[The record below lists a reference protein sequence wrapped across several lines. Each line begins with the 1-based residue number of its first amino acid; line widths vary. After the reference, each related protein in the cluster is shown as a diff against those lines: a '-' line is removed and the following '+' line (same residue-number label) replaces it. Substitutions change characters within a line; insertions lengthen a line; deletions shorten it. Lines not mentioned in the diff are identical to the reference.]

1 MDKLRTLVLTLVLL
15 LGTALPHAV
24 SADNGNATNNS
35 SGNTTNN
42 STGANPEVI
51 IGFGNVTNDTLSF
64 TMDTSVDVYSY
75 DVLMSW
81 EMGAVYC
88 NINGSGG
95 LSEAYDLFVSVL
107 YAGCRATGY
116 YYGTQGIYHI
126 PAGSNG
132 TLTSIFYQSN
142 SPEVC
147 MGSARYAVLDANDE
161 LEWRNATVDPEE
173 CLTYTK
179 YETRSG
185 DLWYV
190 LDEDSHDEGDNQ
202 SEEEESV
209 DDSLYQFN
217 ENLSVLENFENF
229 GDFSILMEALEIA
242 GLVDDLS
249 PSNTPQMGWTMF
261 APTNDAFEA
270 AGFDIDFFDTEEDI
284 ASLQDILLYHIS
296 FGGPY
301 ALALSCPYSLDWMP
315 MANGGYD
322 DPNDYSTWN
331 QTVLVEND
339 CQDIFV
345 NSFTTVIDADNR
357 VYGYEYNGVDGYPYD
372 DQLPHG
378 WAVAEDNG
386 MIQVVDTLLI
396 PAQYR
401 QPDVL
406 FKFGGDAVE
415 DDSSSNDV
423 DDENPVNED
432 QVDETETDA
441 DDETDS
447 QQEENS
453 VEEQE
458 QAPDEWE
465 CMDGT
470 LITVDLVD
478 DGKFDCPD
486 GTDEYTPFVEEEN
499 SEEMSE
505 EPIVEAGENATEQDS
520 ESASPTVDNSE
531 DGDITNTGE
540 SDETQTETETSSSE
554 DRYIVIGGLL
564 SFIVLLGI
572 LLGTVAVSTKE
583 EDTFASV
590 FEEGGVAMD
599 ELLGLLGRSK
609 MLKVMHVL
617 NLHGEG
623 IRFTELKDEVD
634 TSATTLS
641 RRLGELEEFGL
652 VSRTELPTVP
662 MTVVYRLTD
671 AGLSLMPRV
680 EGMFEWA
687 LNNGQPDN

>member
-1 MDKLRTLVLTLVLL
+1 M
-15 LGTALPHAV
+15 AA
-24 SADNGNATNNS
+24 ADNGNNS
-35 SGNTTNN
+35 NN
-42 STGANPEVI
+42 STGTNPEVT
-51 IGFGNVTNDTLSF
+51 IGFGNVTNNTLSF

-75 DVLMSW
+75 DVVMSW
-81 EMGAVYC
+81 ETGAVYC

-95 LSEAYDLFVSVL
+95 LSEAHDLFVSVL

-179 YETRSG
+179 YETWD

-190 LDEDSHDEGDNQ
+190 LDEDSNDEGDNE
-202 SEEEESV
+202 SEEEDII
-209 DDSLYQFN
+209 DDSLYRFD

-229 GDFSILMEALEIA
+229 EDFSILVEALNIT
-242 GLVDDLS
+242 GLEDDLS
-249 PSNTPQMGWTMF
+249 PDNTPQMGWTMF
-261 APTNDAFEA
+261 APTNDGFEA

-284 ASLQDILLYHIS
+284 ASLRDILLYHVS
-296 FGGPY
+296 FAGPY
-301 ALALSCPYSLDWMP
+301 GLALSCPYSLDWMP

-339 CQDIFV
+339 CQDILV

-406 FKFGGDAVE
+406 FKFGGDVDE
-415 DDSSSNDV
+415 DGSSSTDV

-432 QVDETETDA
+432 QVNETETDA

-453 VEEQE
+453 VEEQD

-499 SEEMSE
+499 SGEMSE

-520 ESASPTVDNSE
+520 ESASPTVDKSE
-531 DGDITNTGE
+531 DGGITNTGG

-583 EDTFASV
+583 EDTFTSV

-623 IRFTELKDEVD
+623 IRFTELKVEVD

>member
-1 MDKLRTLVLTLVLL
+1 MKTLVLTRIFL
-15 LGTALPHAV
+15 LGSSLSTTVA
-24 SADNGNATNNS
+24 ADDESNTNTS
-35 SGNTTNN
+35 PGT
-42 STGANPEVI
+42 NPEVT
-51 IGFGNVTNDTLSF
+51 IGFGNVTNNTLSF

-75 DVLMSW
+75 DVLMNW

-95 LSEAYDLFVSVL
+95 LSEEHDLYVSVM

-126 PAGSNG
+126 PSGSNG
-132 TLTSIFYQSN
+132 TLTSIYYQSN

-147 MGSARYAVLDANDE
+147 MGTARYAVLDANDE
-161 LEWRNATVDPEE
+161 LEWRNATVDSEE
-173 CLTYTK
+173 CLTFTR
-179 YETRSG
+179 YETDD
-185 DLWYV
+185 DLWFV
-190 LDEDSHDEGDNQ
+190 LDEASNDEGDNE
-202 SEEEESV
+202 SEEEDLI

-229 GDFSILMEALEIA
+229 GDFSILMEALNIA

-249 PSNTPQMGWTMF
+249 PSNTPQMGWTIF

-284 ASLQDILLYHIS
+284 ASLRDILLYHVS
-296 FGGPY
+296 FAGPWG
-301 ALALSCPYSLDWMP
+301 LALSCPYSLDWMP

-331 QTVLVEND
+331 QTVQVEND
-339 CQDIFV
+339 CQDILV
-345 NSFTTVIDADNR
+345 NSESTVIDADNR
-357 VYGYEYNGVDGYPYD
+357 VYGYEYNGVDGYPFN
-372 DQLPHG
+372 DQLPQG
-378 WAVAEDNG
+378 WAIPEDNG

-396 PAQYR
+396 PLQYR

-406 FKFGGDAVE
+406 FEFGGDVDE
-415 DDSSSNDV
+415 DDASTT
-423 DDENPVNED
+423 DDEEENPVENED
-432 QVDETETDA
+432 QVNETETNEGE
-441 DDETDS
+441 ETDS
-447 QQEENS
+447 QEEENS
-453 VEEQE
+453 DQE
-458 QAPDEWE
+458 QAPLEWE

-470 LITVDLVD
+470 LVTVDLVD

-499 SEEMSE
+499 NEAAPE
-505 EPIVEAGENATEQDS
+505 EPVVVASENATEQES
-520 ESASPTVDNSE
+520 ESAPTTVDGSK
-531 DGDITNTGE
+531 DGDVTNTGG
-540 SDETQTETETSSSE
+540 SDDAQTETETSSSE
-554 DRYIVIGGLL
+554 DRYIMIAGLL
-564 SFIVLLGI
+564 SFFVLLGI
-572 LLGTVAVSTKE
+572 LLGTVAVSKKE
-583 EDTFASV
+583 DDTFSSV

-623 IRFTELKDEVD
+623 IRFTELKTNVD

-652 VSRTELPTVP
+652 VSRTELPTIP
-662 MTVVYRLTD
+662 MTVVYQLTD
-671 AGLSLMPRV
+671 AGLSLIPRV

-687 LNNGQPDN
+687 LNNGQLDD

>member
-1 MDKLRTLVLTLVLL
+1 MNNLRTLVLTLMLL

-24 SADNGNATNNS
+24 SADNGNTTNNS
-35 SGNTTNN
+35 SGMT
-42 STGANPEVI
+42 PEVT
-51 IGFGNVTNDTLSF
+51 IGFGNVTNNTLSF

-75 DVLMSW
+75 DVLMNW

-88 NINGSGG
+88 NLNGSGG
-95 LSEAYDLFVSVL
+95 LSEEHDLYVSVM

-126 PAGSNG
+126 PSGSNG
-132 TLTSIFYQSN
+132 TLTSIYYQSN

-147 MGSARYAVLDANDE
+147 MGTARYAVLDANDE
-161 LEWRNATVDPEE
+161 LEWRNATVDSEE
-173 CLTYTK
+173 CLTFTR
-179 YETRSG
+179 YETDD
-185 DLWYV
+185 DLWFV
-190 LDEDSHDEGDNQ
+190 LDEASNDEGDNE
-202 SEEEESV
+202 SEEEDLI

-217 ENLSVLENFENF
+217 ENLSVLENFETF
-229 GDFSILMEALEIA
+229 GDFSILMEALNIA

-249 PSNTPQMGWTMF
+249 PSNTPQMGWTIF

-284 ASLQDILLYHIS
+284 ASLRDILLYHVS
-296 FGGPY
+296 FAGPWG
-301 ALALSCPYSLDWMP
+301 LALSCPYSLDWMP

-331 QTVLVEND
+331 QTVQVEND
-339 CQDIFV
+339 CQDILV
-345 NSFTTVIDADNR
+345 NSESTVIDADNR
-357 VYGYEYNGVDGYPYD
+357 VYGYEYNGVDDYPFN
-372 DQLPHG
+372 DQLPQG
-378 WAVAEDNG
+378 WAIAEDNG

-396 PAQYR
+396 PLQYR

-406 FKFGGDAVE
+406 FEFGGDVDE
-415 DDSSSNDV
+415 DDASTT
-423 DDENPVNED
+423 DDEEENPVDNED
-432 QVDETETDA
+432 QANETQTDESEETNP
-441 DDETDS
+441 
-447 QQEENS
+447 QEENGD
-453 VEEQE
+453 EEQE
-458 QAPDEWE
+458 QAPSEWE

-499 SEEMSE
+499 SDEVSE
-505 EPIVEAGENATEQDS
+505 EAVVEVGENATEQDS
-520 ESASPTVDNSE
+520 ESAPPMVDERE
-531 DGDITNTGE
+531 DGGITNTGG
-540 SDETQTETETSSSE
+540 SDEAQTETETQSSE
-554 DRYIVIGGLL
+554 DRYIMIAGLL
-564 SFIVLLGI
+564 SLIVLLGI
-572 LLGTVAVSTKE
+572 LLGTVAVSKKE
-583 EDTFASV
+583 DDTFSSV

-623 IRFTELKDEVD
+623 IRFTELKTNVD

-652 VSRTELPTVP
+652 VSRTELPTIP
-662 MTVVYRLTD
+662 MTVVYQLTD
-671 AGLSLMPRV
+671 AGHSLIPRV

-687 LNNGQPDN
+687 LNNGQQDD

>member
-1 MDKLRTLVLTLVLL
+1 
-15 LGTALPHAV
+15 
-24 SADNGNATNNS
+24 TNNS
-35 SGNTTNN
+35 SGMT
-42 STGANPEVI
+42 PEVT

-95 LSEAYDLFVSVL
+95 LSEEHDLFVSVM

-161 LEWRNATVDPEE
+161 LEWRNATVDTEE

-179 YETRSG
+179 YETRD

-190 LDEDSHDEGDNQ
+190 LDEDSHDEGDNE

-209 DDSLYQFN
+209 DDSLYQFD

-284 ASLQDILLYHIS
+284 ASLQDILLYHVS

-301 ALALSCPYSLDWMP
+301 GLALSCPYSLDWMP

-357 VYGYEYNGVDGYPYD
+357 VYGYEYNGVDGYPYN
-372 DQLPHG
+372 DQLPQG
-378 WAVAEDNG
+378 WPVAEDNG

-406 FKFGGDAVE
+406 FEFGGNADE
-415 DDSSSNDV
+415 DDSSSTDV

-432 QVDETETDA
+432 QVNETQTDA

-447 QQEENS
+447 QQEENN

-505 EPIVEAGENATEQDS
+505 EPIVEAGENATQQDS
-520 ESASPTVDNSE
+520 ESASPTVDKSE
-531 DGDITNTGE
+531 DGGFTNTGG

-583 EDTFASV
+583 EDTFTSV

-617 NLHGEG
+617 NMHGEG
-623 IRFTELKDEVD
+623 IRFTELKGEVD

-687 LNNGQPDN
+687 LNNGQPDS

>member
-1 MDKLRTLVLTLVLL
+1 MNKLRTLMLTMMLF

-24 SADNGNATNNS
+24 SANN
-35 SGNTTNN
+35 GNTTNN
-42 STGANPEVI
+42 SSGTTPEVT
-51 IGFGNVTNDTLSF
+51 IGFGNVTNNTLSF

-95 LSEAYDLFVSVL
+95 LSEEHDLYVSVM

-126 PAGSNG
+126 PSGSNG
-132 TLTSIFYQSN
+132 TLTSIYYQSN

-147 MGSARYAVLDANDE
+147 MGTARYAVLDANDE
-161 LEWRNATVDPEE
+161 LEWRNATVDSEE
-173 CLTYTK
+173 CLTFTK
-179 YETRSG
+179 YETDD
-185 DLWYV
+185 DLWFV
-190 LDEDSHDEGDNQ
+190 LDEDLNEPVDNE
-202 SEEEESV
+202 SEEEDII

-217 ENLSVLENFENF
+217 ENLSVLENFETF
-229 GDFSILMEALEIA
+229 GDFSILLEALNIA

-249 PSNTPQMGWTMF
+249 PSNTPQMGWTIF

-284 ASLQDILLYHIS
+284 ASLRDILLYHVS
-296 FGGPY
+296 FAGPWG
-301 ALALSCPYSLDWMP
+301 LALSCPYSLDWMP
-315 MANGGYD
+315 MANGGYE

-331 QTVLVEND
+331 QTVQVEND
-339 CQDIFV
+339 CQDILV
-345 NSFTTVIDADNR
+345 NSESTVIDADNR
-357 VYGYEYNGVDGYPYD
+357 VYGYEYNGVDGYPFN
-372 DQLPHG
+372 DQLPQG
-378 WAVAEDNG
+378 WAIAEDNG
-386 MIQVVDTLLI
+386 IIQVVDTLLI
-396 PAQYR
+396 PLQYR

-406 FKFGGDAVE
+406 FEFGGDVDE
-415 DDSSSNDV
+415 DDASTT
-423 DDENPVNED
+423 DDEEENPVENED
-432 QVDETETDA
+432 QVNETENNEGE
-441 DDETDS
+441 ETDS
-447 QQEENS
+447 QEEENS
-453 VEEQE
+453 DQE
-458 QAPDEWE
+458 QAPLEWE

-470 LITVDLVD
+470 LVTVDLVD

-499 SEEMSE
+499 NEAAPE
-505 EPIVEAGENATEQDS
+505 EPVVVASKNATEQES
-520 ESASPTVDNSE
+520 ESAPTTVDGSQ
-531 DGDITNTGE
+531 DGDVTNTGG
-540 SDETQTETETSSSE
+540 SDDAQTETETSSSE
-554 DRYIVIGGLL
+554 DRYIMIAGLL
-564 SFIVLLGI
+564 SFFVLLGI
-572 LLGTVAVSTKE
+572 LLGTVAVSKKE
-583 EDTFASV
+583 DETFSSV

-599 ELLGLLGRSK
+599 ELLSLLGRSK

-617 NLHGEG
+617 NSHGEG
-623 IRFTELKDEVD
+623 IRFTELKTNVD

-652 VSRTELPTVP
+652 VSRTELPTIP

-687 LNNGQPDN
+687 LSNGQPDE